1 VKNRVPAVLELVGLA
16 LIVIAAALVAPA
28 LGLAVAGLGL
38 LYLAYLTERR
48 P

>member
-1 VKNRVPAVLELVGLA
+1 VKNRVPAILEVLGLT

>member
-1 VKNRVPAVLELVGLA
+1 VKQRAPAILEQAGIA
-16 LIVIAAALVAPA
+16 LLVIAAGLVAVP

>member
-1 VKNRVPAVLELVGLA
+1 MRKTAPAILEVAGITLLA
-16 LIVIAAALVAPA
+16 IAAWLVTPA
-28 LGLAVAGLGL
+28 LSLAVAGLGL